1 MMALLWKAYKEHNVS
16 KETLDDVIRIH
27 HDALTASNSD
37 DQTRGEIMYQ
47 KAESNKLFIGD
58 LSAQMIM
65 NL

>member
-1 MMALLWKAYKEHNVS
+1 MFQKK
-16 KETLDDVIRIH
+16 TLDEVIRIH

-58 LSAQMIM
+58 ISVSVTL